1 MKFQSLDRRQC
12 TACGRAVAVVA
23 LAVIVV
29 GFALTGCRLQAAD
42 PPPAAR
48 GVDDMKET
56 ITFEGKVVYLRFE
69 GGFWGIVS
77 DDGRSYDPGG
87 LAPEFQVEGLR
98 VRVKAEPL
106 KDAVSFRMW
115 GALVRIIAI
124 ERLADTDP

>member
-1 MKFQSLDRRQC
+1 M
-12 TACGRAVAVVA
+12 GAVVA

-42 PPPAAR
+42 PPRAVKD
-48 GVDDMKET
+48 VDDMKET

-87 LAPEFQVEGLR
+87 LAPEFQIEGLR

-115 GALVRIIAI
+115 GALVRIIEI
-124 ERLADTDP
+124 ERLADADP